1 MKSAPIVKKEKYMTW
16 DTYFM
21 SIAVLS
27 SFRSKDK
34 HTSNG
39 ACISDPESKIV
50 GIGYNGLPRGLDD
63 NNERYWKD
71 DDNDLENSR
80 HTYVVHAEKN
90 AIYNSMNH
98 NLLEGTFYVTHYPCN
113 VCAQAIIQVGIK
125 RVVYLKKKENT
136 ETHMKRNTPVKR
148 MFDECNVK
156 FDDFYSLK
164 IDDTN
169 FLEELQKINKTLYL
183 ENFK

>member
-1 MKSAPIVKKEKYMTW
+1 MLKDTPYVKKEKYMSW

-21 SIAVLS
+21 SIALLS

-39 ACISDPESKIV
+39 ACIADSENKII

-63 NNERYWKD
+63 NCRKFWSD
-71 DDNDLENSR
+71 IDGDIENSR

-90 AIYNSMNH
+90 AILNSIMH
-98 NLLEGTFYVTHYPCN
+98 NLKKSCIYSTQFPCN

-125 RVVYLKKKENT
+125 KVVYLNKKEYK
-136 ETHMKRNTPVKR
+136 EEHAKRNNAVEY
-148 MFDECNVK
+148 MFKEAGVEVLSY
-156 FDDFYSLK
+156 FDLNIKDKEFIEKL
-164 IDDTN
+164 N
-169 FLEELQKINKTLYL
+169 ELNNNLYL
-183 ENFK
+183 EE

>member
-1 MKSAPIVKKEKYMTW
+1 MASVPVVKKDKYMSW

-21 SIAVLS
+21 SVAILS

-39 ACISDPESKIV
+39 ACIADSEKKII

-63 NNERYWKD
+63 NKKQYWSD
-71 DDNDLENSR
+71 DDNDIENSR

-90 AIYNSMNH
+90 AIYNSMTH
-98 NLLEGTFYVTHYPCN
+98 NLKGGTIYVTQFPCN

-125 RVVYLKKKENT
+125 RVVFLNKKENT
-136 ETHMKRNTPVKR
+136 DEHVKRNKVVLNMCTDCDV
-148 MFDECNVK
+148 
-156 FDDFYSLK
+156 K
-164 IDDTN
+164 IDNFYDLDIKDSD
-169 FLEELQKINKTLYL
+169 FLEKLKELNQGFYL
-183 ENFK
+183 ENSN